1 VLNVKSALS
10 LAQENIF
17 SKLQTQ
23 VRNAMIYR
31 LFACILL
38 EQKMQEKKEGAKEE
52 VNVDLNSKDFQESDE
67 KIIDPGI
74 FEKEYPALSHQLE
87 ELKVDVSGSVEVFA
101 PKVFARM
108 RENDSKLLNFEASL
122 DFAKNKEAI

>member
-1 VLNVKSALS
+1 
-10 LAQENIF
+10 
-17 SKLQTQ
+17 
-23 VRNAMIYR
+23 
-31 LFACILL
+31 
-38 EQKMQEKKEGAKEE
+38 MQEKKEGAKEE